1 MALQRLAFDCCLE
14 LSAVLVITLAHLVT
28 TAIMMIA
35 IMLPCIMAMTAFLFV
50 GILGLF
56 LPIPI
61 ILILIPRFSRSRASI
76 KCLQSS
82 SVYSA
87 NYSDGV
93 AVFRTGSS
101 SPVDLSN
108 SRAVSVPP

>member
-1 MALQRLAFDCCLE
+1 MALQRLPFDCCLE

-61 ILILIPRFSRSRASI
+61 ILIPRFSRSRVSI